1 LGAAERDEFL
11 RAAWRTLVA
20 GGIDQARLVFVD
32 EMGANVSLS
41 PLYAWSRRSQRAYA
55 KTPRNRGKN
64 VTLLASITAE
74 GVGPCLAVEGPTTR
88 GVFEAYLQRVLAP
101 SLRPGQVV
109 VLDNLSAHKGGRVRE
124 IVECRGCGLLYLH
137 PYSPD
142 FNPIEHRPSPRS
154 RGSYDE
160 PRCEPAE
167 RSWRRW
173 VGRWTPCPSE
183 TPAGS
188 SGTAATARW
197 ANRYDERSRPIGG
210 RKARSD
216 DRVRPR
222 TEPLGP
228 FSYPYSPNVLEK
240 LSEKGSE

>member
-124 IVECRGCGLLYLH
+124 IVECRGCGLLYLP

-142 FNPIEHRPSPRS
+142 FNPIEQAFSKVKGLLRRAEVRTRGALVEAMGRALDAVSVGDARGFFGHCGYRS
-154 RGSYDE
+154 
-160 PRCEPAE
+160 
-167 RSWRRW
+167 
-173 VGRWTPCPSE
+173 VGQ
-183 TPAGS
+183 
-188 SGTAATARW
+188 
-197 ANRYDERSRPIGG
+197 
-210 RKARSD
+210 
-216 DRVRPR
+216 
-222 TEPLGP
+222 PL
-228 FSYPYSPNVLEK
+228 
-240 LSEKGSE
+240 